1 MANPMIEKLKA
12 SIAVDAARSWISV
25 GGEEFAYHCD
35 KFNTRIIKGL
45 EDVLGPAKAREL
57 IMRTASQNLLEMFK
71 SFAASTP
78 EFQAADTAEKLT
90 GLTECLKLLGFGAVA
105 LDKMDGSSTQ
115 ARSTTS
121 YLAEGYLENMQ
132 RWGWPVRKA
141 PFCYDLEGYLQ
152 AAFAAATG
160 KDLASI
166 SVTETQCRTA
176 GADSCIFEVEVK

>member
-1 MANPMIEKLKA
+1 MANPMTEKLKA
-12 SIAVDAARSWISV
+12 SITFDAARSRISV

-35 KFNTRIIKGL
+35 KFNIRIIKGL

-71 SFAASTP
+71 SFAAFMP
-78 EFQAADTAEKLT
+78 EFQAASVAEKLM
-90 GLTECLKLLGFGAVA
+90 GFAECWKILGFGAVTF
-105 LDKMDGSSTQ
+105 DKMDGSSTQ

-121 YLAEGYLENMQ
+121 YLAEVYLENMQ
-132 RWGWPVRKA
+132 RWGWPVRKT

-152 AAFAAATG
+152 AAFAVATG

-166 SVTETQCRTA
+166 SVTETQCRTT

>member
-1 MANPMIEKLKA
+1 MMNPMVEKLKA
-12 SIAVDAARSWISV
+12 SIAVDAARSRISV

-57 IMRTASQNLLEMFK
+57 IARTAAQSLLEMFK
-71 SFAASTP
+71 SFAASMP
-78 EFQAADTAEKLT
+78 EFQTASVADKLT
-90 GLTECLKLLGFGAVA
+90 GFAECWKILGFGAVTF
-105 LDKMDGSSTQ
+105 DKMDGSSTK

-121 YLAEGYLENMQ
+121 YLAEGYLENMK
-132 RWGWPVRKA
+132 RWSWPVRKT

-166 SVTETQCRTA
+166 SVVETQCRTTRRFVH
-176 GADSCIFEVEVK
+176 I